1 MVYKCIICNKQ
12 YSSYQSLWIHNKK
25 FHTNKST
32 IKSVNYTIKSD
43 NSTIKIDNNI
53 SDNKKIYN
61 CRKCQKIYYHKQS
74 RWSHE
79 KKCDYVENK
88 TEIEELKEEINLLKN
103 SINKSKNKIVNNN
116 NGIIQNN
123 KIIINNFNE
132 DKIDYISENFMN
144 KLFKNL
150 MFEDEYNIPIPRLI
164 ENIKFNSNHKENN
177 NIKITNKRSD
187 VGYKYD
193 NNKWLTVDKDQ
204 LLNKLFKIGVDVF
217 MKFYQDKHKDQTDDM
232 KECYDEFI
240 QTCKYDLK
248 DEIKNKIEKLAYI
261 YTKNIELDS

>member
-1 MVYKCIICNKQ
+1 MTYKCNTCNKQ

-25 FHTNKST
+25 FHITEKHGNITETPEIITEKLSINKLQCKYCT
-32 IKSVNYTIKSD
+32 KLFKHPQNRYE
-43 NSTIKIDNNI
+43 
-53 SDNKKIYN
+53 
-61 CRKCQKIYYHKQS
+61 
-74 RWSHE
+74 HE
-79 KKCDYVENK
+79 KKVCCK
-88 TEIEELKEEINLLKN
+88 KQTKSEIQELKEEINLLKN
-103 SINKSKNKIVNNN
+103 TINKSKNKIINNN

-204 LLNKLFKIGVDVF
+204 LLNELFKIGVDVF